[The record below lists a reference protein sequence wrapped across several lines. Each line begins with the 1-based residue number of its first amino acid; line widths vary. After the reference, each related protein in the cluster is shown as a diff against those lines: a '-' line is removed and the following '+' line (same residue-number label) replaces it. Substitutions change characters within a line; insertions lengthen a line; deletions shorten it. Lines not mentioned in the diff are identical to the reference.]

1 MTINRDT
8 SLREVA
14 FLVCTELDRS
24 GIRAVLTGGSA
35 ATVYASQDYLS
46 RDLDFIIEYRSGDAR
61 PSEVLSS
68 LGYTREGDL
77 YSHEETPLT
86 LEFPPGPLSVGRD
99 LISAWETL
107 MEEDRVLYILTP
119 TDCCR
124 DRLAGFL
131 FWDDRG
137 SLDQAAAVA
146 RRQPNRVDL
155 EAIRAWC
162 ERERVADKYQEFI
175 RALRGDIS

>member
-1 MTINRDT
+1 
-8 SLREVA
+8 
-14 FLVCTELDRS
+14 
-24 GIRAVLTGGSA
+24 
-35 ATVYASQDYLS
+35 
-46 RDLDFIIEYRSGDAR
+46 
-61 PSEVLSS
+61 
-68 LGYTREGDL
+68 
-77 YSHEETPLT
+77 
-86 LEFPPGPLSVGRD
+86 
-99 LISAWETL
+99 
-107 MEEDRVLYILTP
+107 MEEDRVLHILTP

-146 RRQPNRVDL
+146 RRQPKRVDL